1 MEFRTSVTTFGLALW
16 LALLALVPGMDGREL
31 TKLSTL
37 AAHYQEHRNENQQLD
52 WWGYLAL
59 HYLDAEHQ
67 AEHRQENPCNLP
79 FHQAHAAAPVM
90 LPSVGIELCG
100 LGLRRPAQHQNALKE
115 VVGRIAGCPVFRPP
129 CV

>member
-1 MEFRTSVTTFGLALW
+1 MEFRSFIATFGLALW
-16 LALLALVPGMDGREL
+16 LMLLALLPGMDGREL
-31 TKLSTL
+31 TKLGTL

-52 WWGYLAL
+52 WWAYLAL

-90 LPSVGIELCG
+90 LPAVGLV
-100 LGLRRPAQHQNALKE
+100 LRSLVVPLRAQHQNAVKE

-129 CV
+129 CA